1 MIQRSNQ
8 SIECSRGG
16 QLRRGGSSEGRLGNI
31 SRCFVPTRWGSHT
44 QWLLLQDEED
54 GIDQFEVLGEVVE
67 LQQGQQL
74 SESAKLGTA
83 KNVHS
88 IE

>member
-16 QLRRGGSSEGRLGNI
+16 QLRRDGSSEGRLDNI
-31 SRCFVPTRWGSHT
+31 SRCFVTSRWESHT
-44 QWLLLQDEED
+44 QWLLLQDQED

-67 LQQGQQL
+67 LQ
-74 SESAKLGTA
+74 
-83 KNVHS
+83 
-88 IE
+88 